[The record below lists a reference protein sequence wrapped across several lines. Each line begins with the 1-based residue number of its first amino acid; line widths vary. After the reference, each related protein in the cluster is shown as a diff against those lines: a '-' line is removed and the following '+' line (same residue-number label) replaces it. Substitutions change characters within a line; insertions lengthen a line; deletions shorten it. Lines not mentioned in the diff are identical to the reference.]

1 MIKAILFDLDGVL
14 ISSTKEL
21 HFSALNSALSE
32 YSPKYVI
39 SPSEQLKT
47 YEGLST
53 KKKLEFLNLYKGL
66 PKEWNT
72 RIEYRKQEL
81 TEKLLAEIRCDRRI
95 RKVICNLRGRGLKV
109 GLCTNSIQ
117 KTTNILLEKLH
128 CQDVFDVVL
137 TNEHVQQP
145 KPNPEIYISAIR
157 TLKLR
162 PSEVLILEDSPNG
175 ITAAMNSGAEIMII
189 KSPSDVNLTKVGRF
203 IDAINKLDECMNK
216 CPQFSGLLLQK
227 NSKQTK
233 GHYQSTIVC
242 PGCNTPRT
250 VNNHNIITQ
259 IRKGVFTGK
268 CQSCCPSSF
277 QNGTKHVLYN
287 PNKRSTHGYV
297 VLNVS
302 ELPEEQKEIAHQI
315 SWKNGNRPEY
325 VFEHRL
331 VMSLHLNRPLKKH
344 EIVHHKNGKKDDN
357 RLENL
362 KLLTTK
368 QHHPGHGDDFYQL
381 WQEARAEVEQL
392 KKQICKS

>member
-21 HFSALNSALSE
+21 HFTALNYALSE
-32 YSPKYVI
+32 YSSSYVI
-39 SPSEQLKT
+39 TPSEQTKT

-66 PKEWNT
+66 PSEWNSQ
-72 RIEYRKQEL
+72 IEHRKQEL
-81 TEKLLAEIRCDRRI
+81 TEKLLANIKCDSRI
-95 RKVICNLRGRGLKV
+95 KKVICNLRDRGLKV

-128 CQDVFDVVL
+128 CANIFDIVL
-137 TNEHVQQP
+137 TNEQVQQP

-157 TLKLR
+157 TLNLQ

-175 ITAAMNSGAEIMII
+175 IAAATNSGAEVMII
-189 KSPSDVNLTKVGRF
+189 QSPSDVNLTRVGRF
-203 IDAINKLDECMNK
+203 IEAINKLYECMQK
-216 CPQFSGLLLQK
+216 YSQFSELLLQK
-227 NSKQTK
+227 NSNQAK
-233 GHYQSTIVC
+233 GHYQSTVLC
-242 PGCNTPRT
+242 PSCNTSRF

-259 IRKGVFTGK
+259 IQKGVFTGK
-268 CQSCCPSSF
+268 CQSCCPSAF
-277 QNGTKHVLYN
+277 QHGKKHILYN

-302 ELPEEQKEIAHQI
+302 ELPYEQKEIAHKI
-315 SWKNGNRPEY
+315 SWKSEGKPEY

-331 VMSLHLNRPLKKH
+331 VMSLHLRRALEKH

-381 WQEARAEVEQL
+381 WQETKTELERL